1 MNKEKENIDK
11 LIVNTIRRV
20 GHERDMQDIETLR
33 SYIAMKGDN
42 IARAKLEEQE
52 VSNNRFK
59 RIIISFGSIAAI
71 IAILFSLNLYNDYR
85 QMDKAFSTY
94 YTPLEYDSN
103 LFSRG
108 NVFASIELPDSLKFN
123 NDTAKILYTPIVS
136 PIPIELNSA
145 LEYYIKK
152 DYFTTL
158 KVFNDIHTV
167 DKNYLIYK
175 AICLIETNNISDAIT
190 LLNELV
196 ADGESTEYYQD
207 ANWYLAI
214 ANLKNHE
221 KNEALKI
228 LQEIEQYNSAYSI
241 KAKKLIHE
249 LQ

>member
-42 IARAKLEEQE
+42 VARAKLQGHEA
-52 VSNNRFK
+52 SNNRFK
-59 RIIISFGSIAAI
+59 RIIISFGSISAI

-108 NVFASIELPDSLKFN
+108 METISSELTIALEEYTQKHYSVALQKFN
-123 NDTAKILYTPIVS
+123 NIQG
-136 PIPIELNSA
+136 LN
-145 LEYYIKK
+145 ENYI
-152 DYFTTL
+152 
-158 KVFNDIHTV
+158 
-167 DKNYLIYK
+167 IYK

-228 LQEIEQYNSAYSI
+228 LQEIEQYDSSYSI

>member
-1 MNKEKENIDK
+1 MKKEKENIDK
-11 LIVNTIRRV
+11 LIINTIRRV
-20 GHERDMQDIETLR
+20 GYEKDMQDIETLR

-42 IARAKLEEQE
+42 VARAKLQGHEA
-52 VSNNRFK
+52 SNNRFK

-71 IAILFSLNLYNDYR
+71 IAILFSLNIYNDNR

-108 NVFASIELPDSLKFN
+108 NVFASIELPDSLYFN
-123 NDTAKILYTPIVS
+123 NDTAKILYS

-158 KVFNDIHTV
+158 KVFNNIHTI

-214 ANLKNHE
+214 AYLKNHE
-221 KNEALKI
+221 KNETLKI
-228 LQEIEQYNSAYSI
+228 LQEIEQYDSAYSI

>member
-20 GHERDMQDIETLR
+20 GHERDKQDIETLR

-71 IAILFSLNLYNDYR
+71 IAILFSLNIYNDYR

-108 NVFASIELPDSLKFN
+108 METISSEL
-123 NDTAKILYTPIVS
+123 TI
-136 PIPIELNSA
+136 A
-145 LEYYIKK
+145 LEEYAQGHYSIALQKFKNIQDLNENYI
-152 DYFTTL
+152 
-158 KVFNDIHTV
+158 
-167 DKNYLIYK
+167 IYK
-175 AICLIETNNISDAIT
+175 AICLIELNNISDAIT

-228 LQEIEQYNSAYSI
+228 LQEIEQYDSAYSI

>member
-20 GHERDMQDIETLR
+20 GHERDMHDIETLR
-33 SYIAMKGDN
+33 SHIAMRGDN

-59 RIIISFGSIAAI
+59 RIIISLSSIAAI
-71 IAILFSLNLYNDYR
+71 LTILFSLNIYNDYR

-108 NVFASIELPDSLKFN
+108 IIFASIELPDSLNLN
-123 NDTAKILYTPIVS
+123 NDTAKILYS

-158 KVFNDIHTV
+158 KVFNNIHTI

-214 ANLKNHE
+214 AYLKNHE

-228 LQEIEQYNSAYSI
+228 LHYIEQDENAYSI
-241 KAKKLIHE
+241 KAKELIKE